1 VRTLETLFLISLSR
15 HVSLAITLRTIEV
28 ALKGTSSSASS
39 SLGAVQKPR
48 YQDLPLPNLLVY
60 SDQILSAAKRVL
72 HLQRHQP
79 SSESTEEFQVMI
91 REFCKKDGIHRL
103 TAEHLINI
111 FSMLSPSLSPLAVT
125 SRGLLSLYSTQSL
138 SSYITSTLSEHHEY
152 SLSSQSKHKKIRGS
166 IASVSSSSPCNQSYL
181 SVTTTD
187 LTATAT
193 EPPVAST
200 PMISFSS
207 LDVMTCALVPTFL
220 SSHEQTIGSLV
231 SLSSLLP
238 TYPPDELSI
247 LILPSDFCFS
257 TSPLR
262 LDLLLCLP
270 AVTDHFADSPV
281 PNLVSRTLL
290 CLHGLVSRSLL
301 CDLSDPQNNSLSN
314 TNDSFVKIDEDCLST
329 VRTHRHSLL
338 LPVIQTCLEHS
349 LRLLFFSLQNQQH
362 QGHCQPSSLM
372 TSLSPLTELSLRYV
386 SVCLILLEQCFTP
399 TDCCVT
405 ILESF
410 LFEKPVLLAF
420 ISFSLP
426 YQPPQAFLGK
436 FLALSVLLRCCSI
449 LFTHFSQQDLL
460 LNPMTLYPLISLLEL
475 YQSDENLV
483 DYSLVSRDQHQQLL
497 QQGRTLLM
505 NFLPSLS
512 SLSSPGRPM
521 AIEMERIVFEERTDS
536 VLITQQK
543 PQQRSESSYRAA
555 VVLCTSVSPKSS
567 ATRAS
572 TSLVEVTFSFPQRLH
587 WKKKLNLCLEKL
599 SIAIAILPSSPPA
612 SLCLSSSSSSCSSVK
627 IHLSPRILLKGY
639 LSHSLLLSP
648 LSLETILFFTNLFSA
663 ALSIY
668 SSALSSS
675 PQSKERY
682 LLPFLRSLPC
692 LMSHPVVS

>member
-1 VRTLETLFLISLSR
+1 
-15 HVSLAITLRTIEV
+15 
-28 ALKGTSSSASS
+28 
-39 SLGAVQKPR
+39 
-48 YQDLPLPNLLVY
+48 
-60 SDQILSAAKRVL
+60 
-72 HLQRHQP
+72 
-79 SSESTEEFQVMI
+79 
-91 REFCKKDGIHRL
+91 
-103 TAEHLINI
+103 
-111 FSMLSPSLSPLAVT
+111 
-125 SRGLLSLYSTQSL
+125 
-138 SSYITSTLSEHHEY
+138 
-152 SLSSQSKHKKIRGS
+152 
-166 IASVSSSSPCNQSYL
+166 
-181 SVTTTD
+181 
-187 LTATAT
+187 
-193 EPPVAST
+193 
-200 PMISFSS
+200 
-207 LDVMTCALVPTFL
+207 
-220 SSHEQTIGSLV
+220 
-231 SLSSLLP
+231 
-238 TYPPDELSI
+238 
-247 LILPSDFCFS
+247 
-257 TSPLR
+257 
-262 LDLLLCLP
+262 
-270 AVTDHFADSPV
+270 
-281 PNLVSRTLL
+281 
-290 CLHGLVSRSLL
+290 
-301 CDLSDPQNNSLSN
+301 
-314 TNDSFVKIDEDCLST
+314 
-329 VRTHRHSLL
+329 
-338 LPVIQTCLEHS
+338 
-349 LRLLFFSLQNQQH
+349 
-362 QGHCQPSSLM
+362 M

-612 SLCLSSSSSSCSSVK
+612 SLCLSSSSSSSSCSSVK